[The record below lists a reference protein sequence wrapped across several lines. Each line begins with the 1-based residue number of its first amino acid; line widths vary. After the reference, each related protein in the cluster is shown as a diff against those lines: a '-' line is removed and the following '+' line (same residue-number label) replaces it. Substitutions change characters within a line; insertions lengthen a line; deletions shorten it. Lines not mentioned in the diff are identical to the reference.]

1 MGLLETSVLLVL
13 AIRPTD
19 AMMTL
24 YDPRLC
30 YILDGFLGLYGL
42 IITAMFIK
50 EKFFKTRGPTDSGQ
64 TGARGQRPNRDAESR
79 GDPDSGR
86 NRWTNDSSTYTAL
99 NRRTED
105 EYKELPVMRD
115 RPRKKEQLYKGLSA
129 TSRDNYDTL
138 QMQPF
143 PPH

>member
-50 EKFFKTRGPTDSGQ
+50 EK
-64 TGARGQRPNRDAESR
+64 GARGQRPNRDAESR

-115 RPRKKEQLYKGLSA
+115 RPRKKEQLYKVKGLSA